1 MTRDNES
8 RKLDK
13 IHATSYS
20 ISADSTRHLRRELR
34 RRREGKES
42 KTSRR
47 SSTQTT
53 AAFRGLPLAKT
64 APGGLDG
71 GTLAQGG
78 GRRRGLKI
86 RKGEG

>member
-1 MTRDNES
+1 MARDNES
-8 RKLDK
+8 RKSDK
-13 IHATSYS
+13 IHATSRS
-20 ISADSTRHLRRELR
+20 ISADSTQHLRREL
-34 RRREGKES
+34 RREGKES

-47 SSTQTT
+47 SCSTQTT
-53 AAFRGLPLAKT
+53 AAFWGLPLAKT

-71 GTLAQGG
+71 GTLAQVG